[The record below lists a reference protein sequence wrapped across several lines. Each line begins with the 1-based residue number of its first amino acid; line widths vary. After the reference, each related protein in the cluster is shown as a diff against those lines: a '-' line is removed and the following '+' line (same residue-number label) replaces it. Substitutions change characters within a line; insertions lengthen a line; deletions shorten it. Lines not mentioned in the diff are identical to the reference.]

1 VGTRRAARDAH
12 RARARGAPA
21 RGRGPLL
28 EGDRRAPRTLG
39 QDGRDAS
46 REPHGQ
52 AQRAQDVGPGAP
64 RDPRGPGRALS
75 LWIGRNTDPDPWF
88 PGIGSRGYKS
98 EKSALSLILG
108 LGVAADQAGARAGR
122 PAAGSEAKSVI
133 VKLLLA
139 DGHRLVREGVRRLL
153 EEKPDLRVVA
163 EASTGEEALEL
174 AAQHDPDVAVLE
186 LTMPRLSGVEAIRRI
201 RQRGLRTRCLVLSM
215 HDGQIQV
222 TQALQAGAAGYLLKS
237 CSAGELREAIAA
249 VAAGRSYLSPAIA
262 DRVVEALVQPG
273 ETASRVSLLTGRER
287 EVLQLIAEG
296 LSSKEIAAAL
306 GVSIKTVE
314 THRCKLMAKLKIRK
328 ASRLVRV
335 AIHEGL
341 VALLLRDGGIDPRR
355 AF

>member
-1 VGTRRAARDAH
+1 
-12 RARARGAPA
+12 
-21 RGRGPLL
+21 
-28 EGDRRAPRTLG
+28 
-39 QDGRDAS
+39 
-46 REPHGQ
+46 
-52 AQRAQDVGPGAP
+52 
-64 RDPRGPGRALS
+64 
-75 LWIGRNTDPDPWF
+75 
-88 PGIGSRGYKS
+88 
-98 EKSALSLILG
+98 
-108 LGVAADQAGARAGR
+108 
-122 PAAGSEAKSVI
+122 VI

-341 VALLLRDGGIDPRR
+341 VAL
-355 AF
+355 